1 MRHPSPCHSPA
12 DNSMDPIKKELPFVE
27 ALFFNYRLN
36 DNRAAPCYHDP
47 VITKGVSRV
56 KETKLVSPAKMS
68 KKARR
73 ELYAARR
80 GSWDGVVPV
89 TRVIPNKKKDAKS
102 ARKATQY
109 END

>member
-1 MRHPSPCHSPA
+1 M
-12 DNSMDPIKKELPFVE
+12 E

-36 DNRAAPCYHDP
+36 DNRAASCYHDP

-102 ARKATQY
+102 ACKATQY